1 MRLINAAIMSW
12 LGLFLLAPA
21 QAQQVTPPAQFTAFS
36 IPFVYEERRPEY
48 PPPLEL
54 LSDADGKTVFSMP
67 HLESRMDILSG
78 GTAANSEYWMALGIT
93 PRAGYTV
100 TSIEWS
106 GKLTGVIQPVFPPP
120 YATWTNFAELDNS
133 ASFGF
138 YGLGPDMVDDLNG
151 EHAFSML
158 MPAANALPIFEGIA
172 IEMYAFMA
180 ATAGYTHYSW
190 REDGKLYEHK
200 VSSLATITLTDARFT
215 VHWEVVPVPEPSMWM
230 MLMAGIAALVARRR
244 FSRSGS

>member
-1 MRLINAAIMSW
+1 MRFLNSVMM
-12 LGLFLLAPA
+12 LLFGLFLLAPA
-21 QAQQVTPPAQFTAFS
+21 HAQQVIPPAQFTAFS
-36 IPFVYEERRPEY
+36 IPFVNEQRRPEY
-48 PPPLEL
+48 PPTLEL
-54 LSDADGKTVFSMP
+54 LSDTGGTTVFSMP
-67 HLESRMDILSG
+67 DLESRMDILSG
-78 GTAANSEYWMALGIT
+78 GTASNSEYWVALGIS

-100 TSIEWS
+100 TAIEWS
-106 GKLTGVIQPVFPPP
+106 GKLTGVIQPIFPPS